1 MKNYPS
7 YLALRLFADL
17 MATGSLSRTASAF
30 GMSPSTAGRHIGEL
44 KDFLG
49 EPLFTRC
56 RQGMLPTHRARE
68 LLPMVLQL
76 INDFDGLRMRREF
89 NPAEISRE
97 VRIGCVDNAPLSVF
111 PNLIRDISR
120 KAPGLCSCA
129 QPISGSRFEL
139 LRQNV
144 LDLVVSPM
152 SAAPSENFHV
162 LDLVRQRYVVV
173 CGADHPLMRKYRQTG
188 QPIETADILE
198 HRFVDVALSNRK
210 SGVVLLRHSVFP
222 EFSRAASAVKSYY
235 FISFIGATV
244 GTELL
249 MVLPENSARLFE
261 RLGQAVILPTA
272 AKSVEHVTKMI
283 WHETTHND
291 LVMQWVRAMMVS
303 SAIASSRQAPPMG
316 DGA

>member
-1 MKNYPS
+1 MH
-7 YLALRLFADL
+7 LF
-17 MATGSLSRTASAF
+17 
-30 GMSPSTAGRHIGEL
+30 
-44 KDFLG
+44 
-49 EPLFTRC
+49 
-56 RQGMLPTHRARE
+56 
-68 LLPMVLQL
+68 
-76 INDFDGLRMRREF
+76 
-89 NPAEISRE
+89 
-97 VRIGCVDNAPLSVF
+97 
-111 PNLIRDISR
+111 
-120 KAPGLCSCA
+120 LC
-129 QPISGSRFEL
+129 
-139 LRQNV
+139 
-144 LDLVVSPM
+144 
-152 SAAPSENFHV
+152 
-162 LDLVRQRYVVV
+162 
-173 CGADHPLMRKYRQTG
+173 
-188 QPIETADILE
+188 

-244 GTELL
+244 GTDLL